1 MKNSDTLDQMGVAA
15 VLLFALLS
23 PSGGGLHAQFDGVQ
37 TGDLPAITVDRPM
50 AALQL
55 DGTVVPPDAPRWGPR
70 RASVDSFGGWTRVQE
85 ASSAITLMFAGTDAR
100 GESAMLGVY
109 DANQMRLSIWREDR
123 LSGAPEFEH
132 TMRREEGGT
141 FTVDILQGTS
151 LQRDDYAYRPRA
163 GTVLPGC
170 FVFLCQRARR
180 VETPEDGLQWLAEGV
195 SIVALDKHQGNWSI
209 RLIGDVAPI
218 GGDDRVL
225 GRERI
230 CFSSM
235 VNYFPAEDGVRG
247 GRLVDAWIPFVD
259 YMLHVPVPATAGQCM
274 LLRARR
280 AELGEARWRFEGPV
294 LLHEFDGGVKRHTHA
309 AAWTPGG
316 VLLAIGDSGE
326 SEVALI
332 THDGD
337 GPWTDSSNWTV
348 HHDIHGAPLAK
359 GEGGD
364 VSANQF
370 WSVAPGP
377 DVHTVIC
384 GGDNVSGAIM
394 SAVIPSDPSLGVQ
407 FKRLW
412 GVQPG
417 DIGDGGDAQ
426 CTCSI
431 LQRIR
436 QEHGGPLLARFYL
449 ESSNTTASD
458 ARLLLSDDCETFA
471 TAAGLRISGTK
482 LSPAALL
489 DLSIVTTPLGSQVDQ
504 GIYSMKL
511 PTITTGRPLCVG
523 PASVNQLHQPK
534 AQGVLD
540 LVAASGASV
549 TEISRTGG
557 GELSALAAQAP
568 GIGPVWRLS
577 REAPGDG
584 DIAIMTLPTPEG
596 GWPEGPLWAQLWMN
610 NLTAGMLR
618 PDVRV
623 DLGPF
628 DVRRRVAI
636 ASERQWVPFDLVTEQ
651 HDQTQG
657 ASPDLIMSLPVAA
670 GPSPPLDM
678 LVTIDSLTLSAAPP
692 WRAAAPTAERPVE
705 RIRLPLP
712 SEAPPWTFE
721 ADLLIPETGVDRGLG
736 NRVPW
741 APLLTLALNDGTF
754 LEVTAEPLYSRV
766 YLDRIEVDGTR
777 VNVMTEVGVR
787 MARLDTL
794 RVRIGAVV
802 GGIGMD
808 VVSGGRTRDFGR
820 MRGTYASTLAP
831 LVHMQLGDAQGVVHT
846 PLELMRISLWP
857 GEADVDVGIDDYSGP
872 LFCEADLDHDGVVGV
887 TDILILLVW
896 WGDCPDGDDAVCP
909 ADLTDDGLV
918 DIHDLLLILIGI
930 GDCS

>member
-1 MKNSDTLDQMGVAA
+1 MGAAA
-15 VLLFALLS
+15 VLLLALLS
-23 PSGGGLHAQFDGVQ
+23 PPGGGLHAQFDGVQ
-37 TGDLPAITVDRPM
+37 TGDLPAIVVDRPA

-55 DGTVVPPDAPRWGPR
+55 DGTVVPPDAPRWGPQ
-70 RASVDSFGGWTRVQE
+70 RASVGSFGGWTQIQE
-85 ASSAITLMFAGTDAR
+85 ASSAITLMFAGTDAQ
-100 GESAMLGVY
+100 GESALLGAY
-109 DANQMRLSIWREDR
+109 DANQMRLSIWKEDR
-123 LSGAPEFEH
+123 LAGAPEFEH
-132 TMRREEGGT
+132 AMRREEGGT
-141 FTVDILQGTS
+141 FTVDILQGTK
-151 LQRDDYAYRPRA
+151 LQQADHAYRPRA

-170 FVFLCQRARR
+170 FVFLCQRTRR
-180 VETPEDGLQWLAEGV
+180 VELPGEPMQWLAEGV
-195 SIVALDKHQGNWSI
+195 SVVALDKHQGNWSI

-218 GGDDRVL
+218 GGDDRAL

-235 VNYFPAEDGVRG
+235 ANYFPAEDGVRG

-259 YMLHVPVPATAGQCM
+259 YMLHIPVPATAGQCM

-280 AELGEARWRFEGPV
+280 AELGEARWTFEGPV

-332 THDGD
+332 THDGE
-337 GPWTDSSNWTV
+337 GPWTDPSNWTV
-348 HHDIHGAPLAK
+348 HHDIHGAPLAE

-370 WSVAPGP
+370 WSVAPGA

-394 SAVIPSDPSLGVQ
+394 SAVIPADPSLGVQ

-431 LQRIR
+431 LQRLR

-449 ESSNTTASD
+449 ESPFTTASD
-458 ARLLLSDDCETFA
+458 ARVLLSDDCETFA
-471 TAAGLRISGTK
+471 TAAGMRISGTK
-482 LSPAALL
+482 LSPVALL
-489 DLSIVTTPLGSQVDQ
+489 DTSIVTTPLGSQVDQ
-504 GIYSMKL
+504 GIYRIGL
-511 PTITTGRPLCVG
+511 PTISMGRPLCVG
-523 PASVNQLHQPK
+523 PASVNQLHQQD

-540 LVAASGASV
+540 LIASSGATV
-549 TEISRTGG
+549 TEIAREGSDP
-557 GELSALAAQAP
+557 LSILAAQAP
-568 GIGPVWRLS
+568 GRGPVWRLR
-577 REAPGDG
+577 REAPGEPE
-584 DIAIMTLPTPEG
+584 IATMTLPSPKG

-636 ASERQWVPFDLVTEQ
+636 ASERQWVPFDLVTEH

-657 ASPDLIMSLPVAA
+657 VSPNLIVSLPVAA
-670 GPSPPLDM
+670 GPAPPLDM
-678 LVTIDSLTLSAAPP
+678 LVTMDSLTLSSAPP
-692 WRAAAPTAERPVE
+692 WCAAEPIAERPIE

-712 SEAPPWTFE
+712 AESPPWTLE
-721 ADLLIPETGVDRGLG
+721 ADLLIPENGVDRGLG
-736 NRVPW
+736 NRVEW
-741 APLLTLALNDGTF
+741 APLLTLALKDGTA

-766 YLDRIEVDGTR
+766 HLDRIEVDGTR

-808 VVSGGRTRDFGR
+808 VVSGGRTRAFDR
-820 MRGTYASTLAP
+820 MRGTYAPTLAP
-831 LVHMQLGDAQGVVHT
+831 LVHAQLGDMQGAVQT
-846 PLELMRISLWP
+846 PLELMRVSLWP
-857 GEADVDVGIDDYSGP
+857 GEADVDVGIDEDSGP
-872 LFCEADLDHDGVVGV
+872 LSCQADFDHDGVVGG
-887 TDILILLVW
+887 TDILVLLAWWGECPDDDEAQCPPDLTQDGIVDIDDLLV
-896 WGDCPDGDDAVCP
+896 V
-909 ADLTDDGLV
+909 LT
-918 DIHDLLLILIGI
+918 GI
-930 GDCS
+930 GDC